1 MKKASKMLCMLLA
14 LAMLFSLAA
23 CGGDSGS
30 GGSSDNPGSSAPA
43 SDPSQAV
50 DTGDKDNG
58 DGSFTNEALGYTYG
72 STFKSDTP
80 ITYTMFFN
88 DNDAYPIK
96 DSWRSGDGVFAQIE
110 AKTGVKLDI
119 EIVNNASYTDRLNL
133 AIASGDAPTSSPRST
148 LRGPTSPAAASS
160 PSATTCSICPTTCTC
175 STPMTS
181 RPRWTPCARRTAST
195 TAWPA

>member
-43 SDPSQAV
+43 SDPSEAV

-119 EIVNNASYTDRLNL
+119 EIVNNASYTAGYRLRRRPL
-133 AIASGDAPTSSPRST
+133 HHPQGL
-148 LRGPTSPAAASS
+148 LRGGLRHRRRH
-160 PSATTCSICPTTCTC
+160 
-175 STPMTS
+175 
-181 RPRWTPCARRTAST
+181 RPRQRLRAVYAQLPVHAQHL
-195 TAWPA
+195 